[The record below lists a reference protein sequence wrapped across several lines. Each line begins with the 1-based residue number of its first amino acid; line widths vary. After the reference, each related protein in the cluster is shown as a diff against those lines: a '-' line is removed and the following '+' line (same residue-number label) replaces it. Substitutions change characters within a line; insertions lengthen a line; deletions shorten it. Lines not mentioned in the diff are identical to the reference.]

1 MILRRLLD
9 WADSRT
15 GVAGTT
21 RRYVDKIFPNQWS
34 FLLGEVTLYA
44 FIILVATG
52 TWLAFFFQPS
62 TAETIYDGSYAPLQG
77 VAMSKAYA
85 SAVDLSFDV
94 RAGLVMR
101 QMHHWAALLFV
112 AAMTAHLARVFFT
125 GAFRRPRELNWIIG
139 VVLLILAIVNGFAGY
154 SMLDDQ
160 LSGTG
165 LRIAYSVVLS
175 IPLAGTWMASL
186 FFGGDFPGD
195 QIISR
200 LFVIHVYLVPIVIG
214 ILLAGHLAL
223 VVAHKHTHFAGDGA
237 TEDNVVGER
246 LWPTYAA
253 KAGGL
258 FFVVAAVLALLAGIA
273 QINPI
278 WVYGPFRP
286 ANISTLSQPD
296 WYMGWLEGAMRL
308 MPPWEIRAFGFE
320 LPNPFFPGV
329 LIPGITFGMLLAWPF
344 LEAKFSGDHAEHH
357 VLDRPRDRPLRTA
370 LGVATLAFYTVLGL
384 GGASDA
390 LSTLFDISLNRLIW
404 TLRVLL
410 FVVPVAAAYMT
421 RQLCLE
427 LQRRDGPAPP

>member
-34 FLLGEVTLYA
+34 FLLGEVTLYS

-85 SAVDLSFDV
+85 SALDLSFDV

-195 QIISR
+195 QIIR
-200 LFVIHVYLVPIVIG
+200 WGHV
-214 ILLAGHLAL
+214 
-223 VVAHKHTHFAGDGA
+223 
-237 TEDNVVGER
+237 R
-246 LWPTYAA
+246 
-253 KAGGL
+253 
-258 FFVVAAVLALLAGIA
+258 
-273 QINPI
+273 
-278 WVYGPFRP
+278 R
-286 ANISTLSQPD
+286 
-296 WYMGWLEGAMRL
+296 
-308 MPPWEIRAFGFE
+308 
-320 LPNPFFPGV
+320 
-329 LIPGITFGMLLAWPF
+329 
-344 LEAKFSGDHAEHH
+344 SG
-357 VLDRPRDRPLRTA
+357 PRDRRHPRR
-370 LGVATLAFYTVLGL
+370 
-384 GGASDA
+384 GGQ
-390 LSTLFDISLNRLIW
+390 
-404 TLRVLL
+404 
-410 FVVPVAAAYMT
+410 
-421 RQLCLE
+421 RQ
-427 LQRRDGPAPP
+427 R